1 MSNTKAIKVLSEV
14 LANSYVLLLK
24 KQNYH
29 WNVKGPNFLSLHQL
43 FELQYTEQF
52 AAIDIIAERIKA
64 IGGHTIGSFSE
75 YAELSK
81 IKEERTAG
89 ISSQQML
96 KNLVLDEN
104 SMITV
109 LSAARKTLE
118 DEGDQ
123 LSADVLV
130 ERTEV
135 HQKNLWMLESSLEQ

>member
-1 MSNTKAIKVLSEV
+1 MPNAKNIKALSEV

-29 WNVKGPNFLSLHQL
+29 WNVRGENFLSLHQL
-43 FELQYTEQF
+43 FELHYNEQF
-52 AAIDIIAERIKA
+52 LAIDVIAERIKA

-81 IKEERTAG
+81 IKEERTTG
-89 ISSQQML
+89 LSSQQML

-104 SMITV
+104 TMITV
-109 LSAARKTLE
+109 LSAARKILE

-130 ERTEV
+130 ARTEV
-135 HQKNLWMLESSLEQ
+135 HQKNLWMLESSLNQ